1 MKKPIATKTTLIGK
15 SNTNPEYLK
24 FKVELSTGE
33 IIPAYGKTLQDAL
46 RRANKDYTIT
56 KLRKDIRQIYG
67 MFVVLVSIILIVLAS
82 IILL

>member
-15 SNTNPEYLK
+15 SSTNPEYLK

-33 IIPAYGKTLQDAL
+33 IIPAYGKNLQDAL
-46 RRANKDYTIT
+46 RRANKDYTID

-67 MFVVLVSIILIVLAS
+67 MIIVLVSIALIVLAS